1 MKRRHFLVNISK
13 ATAATL
19 ITIPFITNEVFGATE
34 TKKAF
39 EFEQIPLPYT
49 FDALE
54 PQIDKET
61 MTIHYT
67 KHHAAYVKNVNEA
80 IVAEKIN
87 EKNALSLMGNID
99 KYSTKVRNN
108 AGGAWNHNFFW
119 QCMTPKGSEMP
130 SKVSDA
136 ILANFGSMDAFKEE
150 FSKAAATRFGSG
162 WAWLVKDGNSLKIG
176 STPNQDNPLM
186 NISDFK
192 GKPLLGLDVWEHAYY
207 LHYQNRRGD
216 YIKNWFDIVNWDF
229 VAKQL

>member
-1 MKRRHFLVNISK
+1 MKRRNFLVNTSK

-19 ITIPFITNEVFGATE
+19 ITIPFISNEVFAATE
-34 TKKAF
+34 CKNAF
-39 EFEQIPLPYT
+39 EFEQIPLPYA

-67 KHHAAYVKNVNEA
+67 KHHSAYVKNVNEA
-80 IVAEKIN
+80 IVEEKIN

-119 QCMTPKGSEMP
+119 QCMNPNGSEMP

-136 ILANFGSMDAFKEE
+136 ILANFGSMDAFKEQ

-216 YIKNWFDIVNWDF
+216 YIKNWFDVVNWDF
-229 VAKQL
+229 VAKQM

>member
-1 MKRRHFLVNISK
+1 MKRRNFLLNTTK
-13 ATAATL
+13 ATATTL
-19 ITIPFITNEVFGATE
+19 ITIPFITNEVFATTE
-34 TKKAF
+34 CKKSF
-39 EFEQIPLPYT
+39 EFEQIELPYA
-49 FDALE
+49 FDTLE

-61 MTIHYT
+61 MNIHYT
-67 KHHAAYVKNVNEA
+67 KHHAGYVKNVNAA
-80 IVAEKIN
+80 ILEEHIH
-87 EKNALSLMGNID
+87 EKNALSLMANID

-119 QCMTPKGSEMP
+119 ECMTPNGSEMP

-136 ILANFGSMDAFKEE
+136 ILANFGSIDAFKEE
-150 FSKAAATRFGSG
+150 FSKAAATRFGYG

-192 GKPLLGLDVWEHAYY
+192 GTPLLGLDVWEHAYY

-216 YIKNWFDIVNWDF
+216 YIKNWLDVVNWEF
-229 VAKQL
+229 VAKQM

>member
-1 MKRRHFLVNISK
+1 MKRRNFLVNTTK

-19 ITIPFITNEVFGATE
+19 ITIPFITNEVLATTE
-34 TKKAF
+34 TKKQF
-39 EFEQIPLPYT
+39 EFEQIPLPYA

-61 MTIHYT
+61 MDIHYH

-80 IVAEKIN
+80 IIAENIH
-87 EKNALSLMGNID
+87 EKNALSLMDNID

-119 QCMTPKGSEMP
+119 ECMTPNGSEMP

-136 ILANFGSMDAFKEE
+136 LLTNFGSIDAFKEQ

-186 NISDFK
+186 KISDFK

-216 YIKNWFDIVNWDF
+216 YIKNWLDIVNWDF
-229 VAKQL
+229 VAKQM